1 MSNKNFGFGTQI
13 RKSPYFDST
22 VKWGATGFSV
32 YNHMYIPRDFGS
44 PEQNFWNLIEKSILC
59 DVAVERQVEITGS
72 DAYKFIQLL
81 TPRDLSKLSVGQCKY
96 VLIVNNDGGILND
109 PVLLR
114 LAENHFWLSLADSD
128 VLLWAQGVA
137 VNSGL
142 DVKISE
148 PDVSPLQLQGPT
160 SQEIMVKLFGEDI
173 RDLKYYWLREY
184 QLDGIPLIVSRTG
197 WSSELGYEIYLRDGS
212 KGNELYEKIMAAG
225 KEHGIQPGH
234 TSSIRRIEGG
244 MLSYH
249 ADADIHTNPFELGLD
264 RLVNLD
270 SEINFIGK
278 KALKKIKEKG
288 ISRKQVGLVIDCAP
302 LSGPNTT
309 FWPIKKDRK
318 QIGKVTSAVYS
329 PRLKK
334 NIALAMVSVEQSE
347 IDFIGKEALKK
358 IKQEGIKRK
367 QVGLIIDCD
376 PLSGPNTT
384 FWPIEKDG
392 KKIGKVTSAVYS
404 PRLKKNIALAMI
416 EINYSE
422 LGNRLDVQIHEGKYS
437 ATIVEKPFYDP
448 KKNIVKS

>member
-1 MSNKNFGFGTQI
+1 MSRKNFGFGTQI
-13 RKSPYFDST
+13 RKSPYFDAT

-44 PEQNFWNLIEKSILC
+44 PEQNFWNLIKKSILC
-59 DVAVERQVEITGS
+59 DVAVERQVEITGP

-81 TPRDLSKLSVGQCKY
+81 TPRDLSKLSVRQCKY

-173 RDLKYYWLREY
+173 RELKYYWLREY
-184 QLDGIPLIVSRTG
+184 ELDRIPLIVSRTG
-197 WSSELGYEIYLRDGS
+197 WSSELGYEIYLRDGLR
-212 KGNELYEKIMAAG
+212 GNELYEKIMEAG
-225 KEHGIQPGH
+225 KEHGLQPGH

-249 ADADIHTNPFELGLD
+249 ADADIHTNPFELGFD

-270 SEINFIGK
+270 TDIN
-278 KALKKIKEKG
+278 
-288 ISRKQVGLVIDCAP
+288 
-302 LSGPNTT
+302 
-309 FWPIKKDRK
+309 
-318 QIGKVTSAVYS
+318 
-329 PRLKK
+329 
-334 NIALAMVSVEQSE
+334 
-347 IDFIGKEALKK
+347 FIGKEALKK

-392 KKIGKVTSAVYS
+392 KIIGKVTSAVYS

-416 EINYSE
+416 EVNHSE
-422 LGNRLDVQIHEGKYS
+422 LGNKLHIETHEGKYS

-448 KKNIVKS
+448 KKKIASS

>member
-59 DVAVERQVEITGS
+59 DVAVERQVEITGP
-72 DAYKFIQLL
+72 DAFKFTQLL
-81 TPRDLSKLSVGQCKY
+81 TPRNLSNVAIGQCKY
-96 VLIVNNDGGILND
+96 VLITNNHGGILND

-142 DVKISE
+142 NVNITE

-160 SQEIMVKLFGEDI
+160 SKDIMVKLFGESI
-173 RDLKYYWLREY
+173 KDLKYYWFREY
-184 QLDGIPLIVSRTG
+184 DLDGIPLIVSRTG
-197 WSSELGYEIYLRDGS
+197 WSSEFGYELFLRDGS
-212 KGNELYEKIMAAG
+212 KGNDLYEKIMTAG
-225 KEHGIQPGH
+225 KEYGLEPGH

-249 ADADIHTNPFELGLD
+249 ADADINTNPFELGLD
-264 RLVNLD
+264 RLVSLD
-270 SEINFIGK
+270 SEIEFIGK
-278 KALKKIKEKG
+278 AALKKIKADG
-288 ISRKQVGLVIDCAP
+288 IKRKQVGLEINCEP

-309 FWPIKKDRK
+309 FWSIKKD
-318 QIGKVTSAVYS
+318 
-329 PRLKK
+329 
-334 NIALAMVSVEQSE
+334 N
-347 IDFIGKEALKK
+347 
-358 IKQEGIKRK
+358 
-367 QVGLIIDCD
+367 
-376 PLSGPNTT
+376 N
-384 FWPIEKDG
+384 
-392 KKIGKVTSAVYS
+392 KIGKVTSAVYS

-416 EINYSE
+416 NIENSEIGTSLEVNTNK
-422 LGNRLDVQIHEGKYS
+422 GNFEAI
-437 ATIVEKPFYDP
+437 IVEKPFFDP
-448 KKNIVKS
+448 KKKIASN

>member
-44 PEQNFWNLIEKSILC
+44 PEKNFWNLIEKSILC
-59 DVAVERQVEITGS
+59 DVAVERQVEITGP
-72 DAYKFIQLL
+72 DAYKFTQLL
-81 TPRDLSKLSVGQCKY
+81 TPRDLSKLAIGQCKY

-142 DVKISE
+142 NVKISE

-160 SQEIMVKLFGEDI
+160 SQEIMVKLFGEGI
-173 RDLKYYWLREY
+173 RELKYYWLKEY
-184 QLDGIPLIVSRTG
+184 EIDGIPLIVSRTG

-212 KGNELYEKIMAAG
+212 RGNELYEKIMEAG
-225 KEHGIQPGH
+225 KEHGLKPGH

-249 ADADIHTNPFELGLD
+249 ADADIHTNPFELGFD
-264 RLVNLD
+264 RLVNLE
-270 SEINFIGK
+270 SEVNFIGK
-278 KALKKIKEKG
+278 K
-288 ISRKQVGLVIDCAP
+288 
-302 LSGPNTT
+302 
-309 FWPIKKDRK
+309 
-318 QIGKVTSAVYS
+318 
-329 PRLKK
+329 
-334 NIALAMVSVEQSE
+334 
-347 IDFIGKEALKK
+347 ALKK

-384 FWPIEKDG
+384 FWQIEKNA
-392 KKIGKVTSAVYS
+392 KNVGKVTSAVYS

-416 EINYSE
+416 EINHAV
-422 LGNRLDVQIHEGKYS
+422 LGNQLDIQTHEGKYS
-437 ATIVEKPFYDP
+437 ATIVENPFYDP
-448 KKNIVKS
+448 KKKIASG

>member
-1 MSNKNFGFGTQI
+1 MVDKNFGFGTQI

-32 YNHMYIPRDFGS
+32 YNHMYIPRDFGN
-44 PEQNFWNLIEKSILC
+44 PEQNFWNLIEKAILC

-81 TPRDLSKLSVGQCKY
+81 TPRDLSKLAIGQCKY
-96 VLIVNNDGGILND
+96 VLIVNNEGGIIND

-137 VNSGL
+137 LNSGL
-142 DVKISE
+142 NVKITE

-160 SQEIMVKLFGEDI
+160 SKEIMIKLFGNSI
-173 RDLKYYWLREY
+173 KDLKYYWLKEY
-184 QLDGIPLIVSRTG
+184 DLAGIPLIISRTG

-212 KGNELYEKIMAAG
+212 KGNDLYEKIMEAG
-225 KEHGIQPGH
+225 KDYGLKPGH

-249 ADADIHTNPFELGLD
+249 ADADLNTNPFELGLD

-270 SEINFIGK
+270 I
-278 KALKKIKEKG
+278 
-288 ISRKQVGLVIDCAP
+288 
-302 LSGPNTT
+302 
-309 FWPIKKDRK
+309 
-318 QIGKVTSAVYS
+318 
-329 PRLKK
+329 
-334 NIALAMVSVEQSE
+334 E
-347 IDFIGKEALKK
+347 IDFIGKVALKK
-358 IKQEGIKRK
+358 IKKEGIKRK
-367 QVGLIIDCD
+367 QVGLELNCE
-376 PLSGPNTT
+376 PLNGPNTT
-384 FWPIEKDG
+384 FWTVLKND

-416 EINYSE
+416 ELNQSE
-422 LGNRLDVQIHEGKYS
+422 IGNKLNLKTNDKEIGCVV
-437 ATIVEKPFYDP
+437 VEKPFYDP
-448 KKNIVKS
+448 KKKITKT

>member
-1 MSNKNFGFGTQI
+1 MTDKNFGFGTQI

-44 PEQNFWNLIEKSILC
+44 PEQNFWNLIEKAILC
-59 DVAVERQVEITGS
+59 DVAVERQVEITGP

-96 VLIVNNDGGILND
+96 VLIVNDDGGILND

-128 VLLWAQGVA
+128 ILLWAQGVA

-142 DVKISE
+142 NVKISE

-160 SQEIMVKLFGEDI
+160 SQEIMIKLFGDNI
-173 RDLKYYWLREY
+173 RDLKYYWLRAY
-184 QLDGIPLIVSRTG
+184 DLDEIPLIVSRTG
-197 WSSELGYEIYLRDGS
+197 WSSELGYEIYLRDAL

-249 ADADIHTNPFELGLD
+249 ADADIKTNPFELGLD
-264 RLVNLD
+264 RLINLD
-270 SEINFIGK
+270 SKINFIGK
-278 KALKKIKEKG
+278 NALRKIKERG
-288 ISRKQVGLVIDCAP
+288 ISRKQVGLEIECDP

-309 FWPIKKDRK
+309 FWPIKKNGK

-334 NIALAMVSVEQSE
+334 NIALAMIDINFSE
-347 IDFIGKEALKK
+347 IGANLE
-358 IKQEGIKRK
+358 
-367 QVGLIIDCD
+367 V
-376 PLSGPNTT
+376 NT
-384 FWPIEKDG
+384 
-392 KKIGKVTSAVYS
+392 
-404 PRLKKNIALAMI
+404 
-416 EINYSE
+416 
-422 LGNRLDVQIHEGKYS
+422 HEGSYDS
-437 ATIVEKPFYDP
+437 TIVEKPFYDP
-448 KKNIVKS
+448 KKMIASN

>member
-44 PEQNFWNLIEKSILC
+44 PEQNFWNLIEKAILC
-59 DVAVERQVEITGS
+59 DVAVERQVEITGP
-72 DAYKFIQLL
+72 DAYKFTQLL
-81 TPRDLSKLSVGQCKY
+81 TPRDLSKLAVGQCKY
-96 VLIVNNDGGILND
+96 VLITNNEGGILND

-114 LAENHFWLSLADSD
+114 LDENHFWLSLADSD

-142 DVKISE
+142 NVQIKE

-160 SQEIMVKLFGEDI
+160 SGEIMIKLFGEDI
-173 RDLKYYWLREY
+173 KDLKYYWLREY
-184 QLDGIPLIVSRTG
+184 NLDGIPLIVSRTG

-212 KGNELYEKIMAAG
+212 KGNELYEKIMEAG
-225 KEHGIQPGH
+225 KEHGLQPGH

-249 ADADIHTNPFELGLD
+249 ADADINTNPFELGFD

-270 SEINFIGK
+270 SDTNFIGK
-278 KALKKIKEKG
+278 EALKKIKHNG
-288 ISRKQVGLVIDCAP
+288 ITRKQVGVEIDCKP

-309 FWPIKKDRK
+309 FWELKKDNVN
-318 QIGKVTSAVYS
+318 IGKVTSAVYS

-347 IDFIGKEALKK
+347 IGNELKVNTN
-358 IKQEGIKRK
+358 EGIF
-367 QVGLIIDCD
+367 DC
-376 PLSGPNTT
+376 
-384 FWPIEKDG
+384 K
-392 KKIGKVTSAVYS
+392 
-404 PRLKKNIALAMI
+404 
-416 EINYSE
+416 
-422 LGNRLDVQIHEGKYS
+422 
-437 ATIVEKPFYDP
+437 IVEKPFYDP
-448 KKNIVKS
+448 KKKIVST

>member
-59 DVAVERQVEITGS
+59 DVAVERQVEITGP

-96 VLIVNNDGGILND
+96 VIIVNNDGGILND

-114 LAENHFWLSLADSD
+114 LAENQFWLSLADSD

-160 SQEIMVKLFGEDI
+160 SQEIMVKLFGESI

-184 QLDGIPLIVSRTG
+184 DLDGIPLIVSRTG

-212 KGNELYEKIMAAG
+212 RGNDLYEKIMATG

-249 ADADIHTNPFELGLD
+249 ADADIHTNPYELGFD
-264 RLVNLD
+264 RLVNLETD
-270 SEINFIGK
+270 IN
-278 KALKKIKEKG
+278 
-288 ISRKQVGLVIDCAP
+288 
-302 LSGPNTT
+302 
-309 FWPIKKDRK
+309 
-318 QIGKVTSAVYS
+318 
-329 PRLKK
+329 
-334 NIALAMVSVEQSE
+334 
-347 IDFIGKEALKK
+347 FIGKEALKK
-358 IKQEGIKRK
+358 IKQIGIKRK
-367 QVGLIIDCD
+367 QVGLVIDCN

-384 FWPIEKDG
+384 FWPIEKND
-392 KKIGKVTSAVYS
+392 KTIGKVTSAVYS

-422 LGNRLDVQIHEGKYS
+422 LGNQLDVQTHEGKYS

-448 KKNIVKS
+448 KKKIASS